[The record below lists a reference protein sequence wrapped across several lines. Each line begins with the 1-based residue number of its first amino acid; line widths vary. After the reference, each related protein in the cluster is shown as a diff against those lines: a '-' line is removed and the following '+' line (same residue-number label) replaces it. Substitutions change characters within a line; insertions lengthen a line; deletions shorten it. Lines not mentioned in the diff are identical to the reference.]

1 DPRRPDLHAA
11 DLRTLNLAGR
21 NLSHMTLNNAQMQD
35 ADLNE
40 AQIQGADLSNT
51 QMQHAIL
58 NNAQMQGAML
68 VGAQMQGADL
78 SGAQMQGADLQRA
91 VFDAQTDI
99 SLSYFQGANFRG
111 ADVSQT
117 PKIADHLD
125 QIFGDASNGR
135 YRTRLPDGV
144 DPPAHWPRDDLSAWD
159 YKTAWRDWQKNTLRM
174 APDGSD
180 IP

>member
-1 DPRRPDLHAA
+1 
-11 DLRTLNLAGR
+11 
-21 NLSHMTLNNAQMQD
+21 M
-35 ADLNE
+35 
-40 AQIQGADLSNT
+40 QGADLFEA
-51 QMQHAIL
+51 H
-58 NNAQMQGAML
+58 MQGANL
-68 VGAQMQGADL
+68 IGAQMQGADL

-117 PKIADHLD
+117 PEIADHLD
-125 QIFGDASNGR
+125 QIFSVPPNAR
-135 YRTRLPDGV
+135 QPTRLPDGV
-144 DPPAHWPRDDLSAWD
+144 DAPAHWLHDNLSPRD